1 MLKLKSLKKP
11 NDLIPILI
19 WTAVF
24 TLPFVSRIILVTND
38 QRNGSVQHIFYSFLV
53 LIGLFYLHTYVIYPV
68 RDKKN
73 GKWYYGLI
81 LLACVAV
88 FFILQMLFARE
99 ISPLSRQRGLLY
111 LNSKL
116 NPVRIFSIFPFIF
129 VIFLSYCYRLYID
142 KIRQNSLMKE
152 LETVHLK
159 TELDFLRSQI
169 SPHFM
174 FNLMNTLVS
183 MARKKSELM
192 EPSLISLSQMMRY
205 MLYDSNG
212 AQISLDKEIEY
223 LKNYINLQLLR
234 FGDDIRFNLFL
245 SGNFEGYKMEPMLLI
260 PFVENAFK
268 HGVGTIKEPL
278 IDVSVDMDDKKH
290 VLRMMVMNSI
300 NEKMDIS
307 DKGSGIGLSNVYRRL
322 ELLYPDKHSI
332 TVTQKVELFIVNL
345 EISL

>member
-73 GKWYYGLI
+73 GKWYYSLI

-205 MLYDSNG
+205 MLYDSDG

-223 LKNYINLQLLR
+223 LKNYVNLQLLR

-332 TVTQKVELFIVNL
+332 TVTQKAELFIVNL